1 MASFAVMQMH
11 ASAMAGQVNL
21 GRSKASLQPSGR
33 SGCITPKLRFVVRAH
48 GHGTTEQRMR
58 PGEKKGFVE
67 EMRFVA
73 MKLHTKEQAPKE
85 GEAKPAPQPMKQF
98 RRERTTAEL
107 ITRITDAAPEH
118 AHKPRIEGQV
128 EVVTLFLLVGRMM
141 HLAQWVPTREGY
153 LQYLAESQIVYAAM
167 EKIMK
172 DAPVDS
178 CEYPV
183 FGLTLAVQ
191 GIFQIQFNVVLLC
204 AIARRVKVLGGTS
217 HFRVSLIWILVTPL
231 KYAFQ
236 TTNTSSSRTRV
247 WSVRGRWRRTLRGS
261 RRPTYV
267 AKFNQNPTRYPLSL
281 FTITISDV
289 PRRQRSSQSPRIG
302 SANLFPGME
311 PKALEADGPG
321 TTYKK

>member
-85 GEAKPAPQPMKQF
+85 GEAKPAPQPMKQ
-98 RRERTTAEL
+98 
-107 ITRITDAAPEH
+107 
-118 AHKPRIEGQV
+118 
-128 EVVTLFLLVGRMM
+128 
-141 HLAQWVPTREGY
+141 WVPTREGY

-178 CEYPV
+178 YK
-183 FGLTLAVQ
+183 FFQNTGLEREGALEKD
-191 GIFQIQFNVVLLC
+191 
-204 AIARRVKVLGGTS
+204 IAWFK
-217 HFRVSLIWILVTPL
+217 
-231 KYAFQ
+231 A
-236 TTNTSSSRTRV
+236 
-247 WSVRGRWRRTLRGS
+247 
-261 RRPTYV
+261 TY
-267 AKFNQNPTRYPLSL
+267 
-281 FTITISDV
+281 
-289 PRRQRSSQSPRIG
+289 
-302 SANLFPGME
+302 GME

-321 TTYKK
+321 TTYKNLLEDLAVSDPPAFICHFYNVFFAHTAGGRMIGRKMSEMLLDGKELEFYNYETDYKELLDVVRSSLNTVAEGWTAEQKKHCLEETEASFKYSGLIMRAISS